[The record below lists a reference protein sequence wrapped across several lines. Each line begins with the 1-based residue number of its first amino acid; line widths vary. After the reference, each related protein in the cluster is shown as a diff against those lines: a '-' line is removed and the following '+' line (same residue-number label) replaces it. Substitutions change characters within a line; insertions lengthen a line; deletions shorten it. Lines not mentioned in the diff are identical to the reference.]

1 MMKKRILGL
10 GFIITLLFS
19 FANLFAQSKPNILWI
34 ITDDQRA
41 DAIECYN
48 KAVTGNNQSPLGYVE
63 SPNIDALAKEGVLFT
78 NAYCNSPGC
87 APSRGSMHTGM
98 YPWHSGIYGF
108 EKSHRS
114 ASHYKGSIPEVMKGN
129 GYKTTNFGKS
139 GLYIFEWIGKPS
151 YTRTDVYDLSITDN
165 TIRKTGL
172 SDWTSEKVRNNGA
185 IGASKEVWTHPD
197 GTKTE
202 FITSLAN
209 GEIPKEDQAKQAAFD
224 KKYDILRC
232 YTKLN
237 GKTSIIGGES
247 SQPGPLTQD
256 GRIHEVFE
264 RYLSHANQTYTTIE
278 GKKVAGPDTNQP
290 QFINLGYHFP
300 HTPVTPPKAF
310 RDKFKDIVYRIP
322 EFSSKELD
330 KLPNN
335 LKLWYKKAAVD
346 KMTYEEKQQFIRDYY
361 AFCAFGDYMIGKS
374 IKAFKKYCED
384 NNQDYLILLAAGDHG
399 WHLGEQGGANKFGPY
414 KASNSTA
421 VVVVSS
427 DKKKFP
433 EGRVVK
439 DFIEYV
445 DFAPTFYKAIGV
457 DVKKEA
463 FNHLD
468 GYDLG
473 DVLKGKSINREY
485 AIGAI
490 NHGVGEI
497 SFMRSKDFSFS
508 MRSKKDNTKPK
519 KGKLLKDIKWPL
531 TTERENAEMALFDL
545 RVDPNEQNNIANDP
559 KYIKLADWFRN
570 KLGNIV
576 LGDRRINCDWNY
588 KNEWA
593 ISNFSEGSDDKKLQI
608 PSKFIP
614 KL

>member
-1 MMKKRILGL
+1 MMEKGCAHLKLLIVIV
-10 GFIITLLFS
+10 FISL
-19 FANLFAQSKPNILWI
+19 NVFAQKKPNILWI

-48 KAVTGNNQSPLGYVE
+48 QAVSGVSNSPLGYVE

-78 NAYCNSPGC
+78 NAFCNSPGC

-108 EKSHRS
+108 EKSHTS
-114 ASHYKGSIPEVMKGN
+114 ASHYKGSIPEVMKDN

-139 GLYIFEWIGKPS
+139 GLYIFKWIGKPS

-172 SDWTSEKVRNNGA
+172 SDWTSEKVRKNGGIA
-185 IGASKEVWTHPD
+185 ASKEVWTHPD
-197 GTKTE
+197 GSKTE
-202 FITSLAN
+202 FVTTTE
-209 GEIPKEDQAKQAAFD
+209 GEISKEDITVKEAFD
-224 KKYDILRC
+224 KKYEILRC

-247 SQPGPLTQD
+247 PQPGHLTQD

-264 RYLSHANQTYTTIE
+264 RYLSNPNTTYTTIE
-278 GKKVAGPDTNQP
+278 GKTVNGPDTNQP

-310 RDKFKDIVYRIP
+310 RDKFKDKVYKIP
-322 EFSSKELD
+322 EFSSKEL
-330 KLPNN
+330 KTLPKN
-335 LKLWYKKAAVD
+335 LQLWYKKAAVD
-346 KMTYEEKQQFIRDYY
+346 KMTYQEKQQFIRDYY
-361 AFCAFGDYMIGKS
+361 AFCAFGDEMIGKS
-374 IKAFKKYCED
+374 IKTFKKYCED
-384 NNQDYLILLAAGDHG
+384 NNQEYLILLAAGDHG

-427 DKKKFP
+427 DKKRFP
-433 EGRVVK
+433 EGKVVNE
-439 DFIEYV
+439 FIEYV
-445 DFAPTFYKAIGV
+445 DFAPTFYNTIGV
-457 DVKKEA
+457 NTKQENFK
-463 FNHLD
+463 HLD

-473 DVLKGKSINREY
+473 EVVKGNVPKRAY
-485 AIGAI
+485 TIGAI

-497 SFMRSKDFSFS
+497 SFIRSKAFSFS
-508 MRSKKDNTKPK
+508 MRTKKDNAKPK

-531 TTERENAEMALFDL
+531 TTSREQAEMALFDL
-545 RVDPNEQNNIANDP
+545 RVDPGEQNNVANNP
-559 KYIKLADWFRN
+559 KYKKLADWFRT
-570 KLGNIV
+570 KLGTIV
-576 LGDRRINCDWNY
+576 LGDRRVNCDWNY
-588 KNEWA
+588 ENEWA
-593 ISNFSEGSDDKKLQI
+593 ISNFAEGSDDKKLEI
-608 PSKFIP
+608 PLELIP
-614 KL
+614 